1 MDYKTF
7 NNMNSIFR
15 IYESLLGKTSDK
27 VKRVG
32 LDVIAMAGNE
42 QSSDLRRFF
51 GIPNWV
57 KDPFSVDGNTLVAN
71 LSTGTTT
78 VTSEYGPLSEL
89 IGNKFNKLRLYGLT
103 LFRAMNFKDI
113 VHTDIEAE
121 EIRFDED
128 CTIEDVNIKTIPG
141 PNKHY
146 PIIMMY
152 GNTVKDSTLE
162 IDYSKVGE
170 SFGYIRSV
178 GIPTFINVKSDSIP
192 GIRIESRMV
201 GESLIKDP
209 RWGKIFEF
217 GYKLGYR
224 TTSLDKFRFT
234 TIKSMDDLHKLVK
247 SKQFR
252 TRDYDQFPYRI
263 KKGVKL
269 ADFLDISQ
277 FKNLKRVVVTN
288 GIQDLIQ
295 ITFEKVDSCP
305 EKDSI
310 VSKYPMSI
318 LIRERKEYIFG
329 NPDLMLQEIPVTADG
344 WRVLINGQ

>member
-1 MDYKTF
+1 
-7 NNMNSIFR
+7 MNSIFR

-27 VKRVG
+27 VKRAG
-32 LDVIAMAGNE
+32 LDVVAMAGNE
-42 QSSDLRRFF
+42 PSSDLRRFF
-51 GIPNWV
+51 GIPNWS
-57 KDPFSVDGNTLVAN
+57 KTPFSVDGNTLVAN
-71 LSTGTTT
+71 LGTGTSV
-78 VTSEYGPLSEL
+78 VTSENGPLSEL
-89 IGNKFNKLRLYGLT
+89 IGGKFNKLRLYGMS
-103 LFRAMNFKDI
+103 LFRDMNVKDT

-121 EIRFDED
+121 EIRFDDD

-146 PIIMMY
+146 PIIMVY
-152 GNTVKDSTLE
+152 GNTIKNSTLE

-178 GIPTFINVKSDSIP
+178 GFPTFINVKSDSIP
-192 GIRIESRMV
+192 GIRIESRMA

-224 TTSLDKFRFT
+224 TTFQDKFKFT

-252 TRDYDQFPYRI
+252 TRDYDQFPYRL
-263 KKGVKL
+263 KDGAKL
-269 ADFLDISQ
+269 SDILDISQ

-305 EKDSI
+305 GKDSI

-318 LIRERKEYIFG
+318 LIRERKERILG
-329 NPDLMLQEIPVTADG
+329 NPNLMLQEMPVTADG